1 MQQIPLQ
8 QQPQQAPQQQ
18 NQVPIQQQNLA
29 PMQQQQA
36 VNQQI
41 PVQGQPQQQYMPQQQ
56 QVPVQQQQA
65 PFQQQPLQQQPN
77 VRKQPVVQQ
86 RPLLNPVQKQA
97 AQQPVAASLG
107 SKIQQH
113 QQGKKDSKE
122 PPLQKPKLD
131 GGAGRD
137 LKEVRSR
144 REVPLG
150 EEEVLLKEASFR
162 EEEALHNSAP
172 GDGKENLIPDIA
184 CFNDPQCAEK
194 FSRNPVSRAPSII
207 AIKPYCS

>member
-1 MQQIPLQ
+1 MGQLQNQFPMQQQHNPLQ
-8 QQPQQAPQQQ
+8 QQPQQVPQQQ
-18 NQVPIQQQNLA
+18 NQVPIQQQNPA

-65 PFQQQPLQQQPN
+65 PSQQQPFQQ
-77 VRKQPVVQQ
+77 KQPVVQQ
-86 RPLLNPVQKQA
+86 RPLPNPVQKQGV
-97 AQQPVAASLG
+97 QQPVAASLG
-107 SKIQQH
+107 SKLQQ
-113 QQGKKDSKE
+113 QLGKKDSKE

-144 REVPLG
+144 REVPFG
-150 EEEVLLKEASFR
+150 EEEVLLKETSSGKEKAPHS
-162 EEEALHNSAP
+162 EP
-172 GDGKENLIPDIA
+172 GDG
-184 CFNDPQCAEK
+184 
-194 FSRNPVSRAPSII
+194 
-207 AIKPYCS
+207 

>member
-1 MQQIPLQ
+1 
-8 QQPQQAPQQQ
+8 
-18 NQVPIQQQNLA
+18 
-29 PMQQQQA
+29 MQQQQA

-97 AQQPVAASLG
+97 VQQPVAASLG
-107 SKIQQH
+107 SKLHQ

-144 REVPLG
+144 REAPFG
-150 EEEVLLKEASFR
+150 EEKVLLKEARSGK
-162 EEEALHNSAP
+162 EVAHNDSAP
-172 GDGKENLIPDIA
+172 GDGRENLIPDTA

-194 FSRNPVSRAPSII
+194 FSRNPVSDSLDDRDFAKILNIGSRSLLSDSE
-207 AIKPYCS
+207 ASEANLTKKVRSL

>member
-1 MQQIPLQ
+1 
-8 QQPQQAPQQQ
+8 
-18 NQVPIQQQNLA
+18 
-29 PMQQQQA
+29 
-36 VNQQI
+36 
-41 PVQGQPQQQYMPQQQ
+41 
-56 QVPVQQQQA
+56 VQQQQA

-86 RPLLNPVQKQA
+86 RPLPNPVQKQA
-97 AQQPVAASLG
+97 VQQPVAASLG

-194 FSRNPVSRAPSII
+194 FSRNPVSDSLDDRDFAKILNIGSRSLLSDSE
-207 AIKPYCS
+207 ASEANLTKKARSL

>member
-1 MQQIPLQ
+1 M
-8 QQPQQAPQQQ
+8 
-18 NQVPIQQQNLA
+18 
-29 PMQQQQA
+29 
-36 VNQQI
+36 
-41 PVQGQPQQQYMPQQQ
+41 GQQQYMPQQQ
-56 QVPVQQQQA
+56 QVPVQQQLA
-65 PFQQQPLQQQPN
+65 PFQQQPLQQ
-77 VRKQPVVQQ
+77 QPVVQQ

-97 AQQPVAASLG
+97 VQQPVAASLG
-107 SKIQQH
+107 SKLHQ

-144 REVPLG
+144 REAPFG
-150 EEEVLLKEASFR
+150 EEKVLLKEASFR

-194 FSRNPVSRAPSII
+194 FSRNPVSRATII
-207 AIKPYCS
+207 